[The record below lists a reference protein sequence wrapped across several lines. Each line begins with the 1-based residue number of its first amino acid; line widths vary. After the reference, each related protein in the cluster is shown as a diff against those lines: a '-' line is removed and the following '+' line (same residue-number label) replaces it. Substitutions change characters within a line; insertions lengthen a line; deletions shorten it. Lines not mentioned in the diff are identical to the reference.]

1 MKKNIISAAV
11 SAAIICGAV
20 PMTVNAEETGASG
33 GGVSVSLPRFSTNA
47 FQNGQSKIPMQVP
60 SASTAEIPCSV
71 GRSVRSSYPSSFD
84 LRDFDGITSIKD
96 QGEYGTCW
104 AHAAIASAE
113 ASVMRSN
120 PLVDL
125 SEFHT
130 AFYPYYGS
138 YKIDIGTEDPDE
150 MLKFGGN
157 YNFITNIWS
166 QGIGPISEKK
176 LRYGNLDF
184 FYNQSRVDEIQYES
198 DYRLKESRTF
208 DFNWERSNADVVN
221 ELVKR
226 YVSDGKPVDVS
237 YYSNPELC
245 YNYDFCTSNSTKRP
259 RFSNHSVTII
269 GWDDNYP
276 AENFNIQPTQNGAWL
291 IKNSWGYDFGNEG
304 TMWISY
310 EDESLHE
317 FAIYE
322 LDDADE
328 YMYMD
333 YYDKFIPMQSLAAN
347 GDENGSYMANV
358 FTNDESAMQLE
369 AISMYVQNP
378 DTEYEITVYKNLH
391 DLSNPVSGTPA
402 STTYGSVDSSGYF
415 TIELDKNVILEQG
428 EDYSVVVYV
437 YNPYTPYVI
446 PFEACSYVIDESNS
460 NDIISLGA
468 YTDYYDIKNKTMSC
482 ESFYSE
488 NGSDWFDVTSE
499 DLMYSDE
506 DVENMLNAYE
516 IEVYDGID
524 PDDTEALEE
533 AENRVDVLRML
544 LSLGSSGVAMGNIP
558 IKTFG
563 NPIGTVD
570 FSHMSGVIGG
580 DEKISL
586 SVKDDSDI
594 YYSINDEDF
603 QLYSEPISINGLTYI
618 KAYAETE
625 DGEYMTERSY
635 IPDYIN
641 LEYGD
646 VDGDG
651 SISPRDSSLTLIHYS
666 ELSTGG
672 NGSLGKAVLEYADYD
687 GNGYIDPQ
695 DASMI
700 LQRYAELATEA
711 N

>member
-1 MKKNIISAAV
+1 MNKKIISAVV

-20 PMTVNAEETGASG
+20 TMTVNAEETGTSVG
-33 GGVSVSLPRFSTNA
+33 GASVSLPRFSTNA
-47 FQNGQSKIPMQVP
+47 FQNGQSETPMQIP
-60 SASTAEIPCSV
+60 SASTAEIPRSV
-71 GRSVRSSYPSSFD
+71 GRSARSSYPSSFD
-84 LRDFDGITSIKD
+84 LRETGGITSVKD

-104 AHAAIASAE
+104 AHATIASAE
-113 ASVMRSN
+113 ASVMQSN

-130 AFYPYYGS
+130 AFYPYYGN
-138 YKIDIGTEDPDE
+138 YKIDIGTENPDDIF
-150 MLKFGGN
+150 KFGGN
-157 YNFITNIWS
+157 YNFVTNIWS

-176 LRYGNLDF
+176 LRYGNLEF
-184 FYNQSRVDEIQYES
+184 FDNQSRVDEIQYES

-208 DFNWERSNADVVN
+208 DFDWERSNADVVN

-276 AENFNIQPTQNGAWL
+276 AENFNIKPSQNGAWL
-291 IKNSWGYDFGNEG
+291 IKNSWGEDFGNEG

-317 FAIYE
+317 FAVYE
-322 LDDADE
+322 LDDSDE

-333 YYDKFIPMQSLAAN
+333 YYDKFMPMQSLASN
-347 GDENGSYMANV
+347 DEGNGSYMANV
-358 FTNDESAMQLE
+358 FTNDEFAMQLE
-369 AISMYVQNP
+369 AISMYIQNP
-378 DTEYEITVYKNLH
+378 DTEYEITIYKNLQ
-391 DLSNPVSGTPA
+391 DLSNPVTGTPS

-415 TIELDKNVILEQG
+415 TIELDENVILEHG
-428 EDYSVVVYV
+428 EDYSVVVNA

-446 PFEACSYVIDESNS
+446 PIEACSYVIDESNN
-460 NDIISLGA
+460 NDIVSLGA
-468 YTDYYDIKNKTMSC
+468 YTDYYDIKNKTKSY

-516 IEVYDGID
+516 TEVYDGID
-524 PDDTEALEE
+524 SDDTEALEE
-533 AENRVDVLRML
+533 AENSVDVMRML
-544 LSLGSSGVAMGNIP
+544 LSLGPSGVAIGNIP

-563 NPIGTVD
+563 NPVGTVD
-570 FSHMSGVIGG
+570 FSHMSGCVGMG
-580 DEKISL
+580 EKISL

-594 YYSINDEDF
+594 YYSVNGGEF
-603 QLYSEPISINGLTYI
+603 QLYSEPISVNELTYI
-618 KAYAETE
+618 SAAVDFENVVT
-625 DGEYMTERSY
+625 RSY
-635 IPDYIN
+635 IPDDVQ

-646 VDGDG
+646 IDADGTITPYDA
-651 SISPRDSSLTLIHYS
+651 SMVLTHYS
-666 ELSTGG
+666 CLATGDKG
-672 NGSLGKAVLEYADYD
+672 VLGKAVLEYADYD

-695 DASMI
+695 DSSMI
-700 LQRYAELATEA
+700 LSRYAELATEA
-711 N
+711 E

>member
-1 MKKNIISAAV
+1 MNKKIISAVV

-20 PMTVNAEETGASG
+20 PMTVNAEETGTSVG
-33 GGVSVSLPRFSTNA
+33 GASVSLPRFSTNA
-47 FQNGQSKIPMQVP
+47 FQNGQSETPMQIP
-60 SASTAEIPCSV
+60 SASTAEIPRSV
-71 GRSVRSSYPSSFD
+71 GRSARSSYPSSFD
-84 LRDFDGITSIKD
+84 LRETGGITSVKD

-130 AFYPYYGS
+130 AFYPYYGN
-138 YKIDIGTEDPDE
+138 YKIDIGTENPDDIF
-150 MLKFGGN
+150 KFGGN
-157 YNFITNIWS
+157 YNFVTNIWS

-176 LRYGNLDF
+176 LRYGNLEF
-184 FYNQSRVDEIQYES
+184 FDNQSRVDEIQYES

-208 DFNWERSNADVVN
+208 DFDWERSNADVVN

-269 GWDDNYP
+269 GWDDDYP
-276 AENFNIQPTQNGAWL
+276 AENFNIKPSQNGAWL
-291 IKNSWGYDFGNEG
+291 IKNSWGEDFGNEG

-317 FAIYE
+317 FAVYE
-322 LDDADE
+322 LDDSDE

-333 YYDKFIPMQSLAAN
+333 YYDKFMPMQSLASN
-347 GDENGSYMANV
+347 DEGNGSYMANV
-358 FTNDESAMQLE
+358 FTNDEFAMQLE
-369 AISMYVQNP
+369 AISMYIQNP
-378 DTEYEITVYKNLH
+378 DTEYEITIYKNLQ
-391 DLSNPVSGTPA
+391 DLSNPVTGTPS

-415 TIELDKNVILEQG
+415 TIELDENVILEHG
-428 EDYSVVVYV
+428 EDYSVVVYA

-446 PFEACSYVIDESNS
+446 PIEACSYVIDESNN
-460 NDIISLGA
+460 NDIVSLGA
-468 YTDYYDIKNKTMSC
+468 YTDYYDIKNKTKSY

-488 NGSDWFDVTSE
+488 NGSEWFDVMSE

-516 IEVYDGID
+516 TEVYDGID
-524 PDDTEALEE
+524 SDDTEALEE
-533 AENRVDVLRML
+533 AENSVDVMRML
-544 LSLGSSGVAMGNIP
+544 LSLGPSGVAIGNIP

-563 NPIGTVD
+563 NPVGTVD
-570 FSHMSGVIGG
+570 FSHMSGCVGMG
-580 DEKISL
+580 EKISL

-594 YYSINDEDF
+594 YYSVNGGEF
-603 QLYSEPISINGLTYI
+603 QLYSEPISVNELTYI
-618 KAYAETE
+618 SAAVDFENVVT
-625 DGEYMTERSY
+625 RSY
-635 IPDYIN
+635 IPDDVQ

-646 VDGDG
+646 IDADGTITPYDA
-651 SISPRDSSLTLIHYS
+651 SMVLTHYS
-666 ELSTGG
+666 CLATGDKG
-672 NGSLGKAVLEYADYD
+672 VLGKAVLEYADYD

-695 DASMI
+695 DSSMI
-700 LQRYAELATEA
+700 LSRYAELATEA
-711 N
+711 E

>member
-1 MKKNIISAAV
+1 MNKKIISAVV

-20 PMTVNAEETGASG
+20 PMTVNAEETGTSVG
-33 GGVSVSLPRFSTNA
+33 GASVSLPRFSTNA
-47 FQNGQSKIPMQVP
+47 FQNGQSETPMQIP
-60 SASTAEIPCSV
+60 SASTAEIPRSV
-71 GRSVRSSYPSSFD
+71 GRSARSSYPSSFD
-84 LRDFDGITSIKD
+84 LRETGGITSVKD

-130 AFYPYYGS
+130 AFYPYYGN
-138 YKIDIGTEDPDE
+138 YKIDIGTENPDDIF
-150 MLKFGGN
+150 KFGGN
-157 YNFITNIWS
+157 YNFVTNIWS

-176 LRYGNLDF
+176 LRYGNLEF
-184 FYNQSRVDEIQYES
+184 FDNQSRVDEIQYES

-208 DFNWERSNADVVN
+208 DFDWERSNADVVN

-276 AENFNIQPTQNGAWL
+276 AENFNIQPSQNGAWL
-291 IKNSWGYDFGNEG
+291 IKNSWGEDFGNEG

-317 FAIYE
+317 FAVYE
-322 LDDADE
+322 LDDSDE

-333 YYDKFIPMQSLAAN
+333 YYDKFMPMQSLASN
-347 GDENGSYMANV
+347 DEGNGSYMANV
-358 FTNDESAMQLE
+358 FTNDEFAMQLE
-369 AISMYVQNP
+369 AISMYIQNP
-378 DTEYEITVYKNLH
+378 DTEYEITIYKNLQ
-391 DLSNPVSGTPA
+391 DLSNPISGTPS

-415 TIELDKNVILEQG
+415 TIELDENVILEQG
-428 EDYSVVVYV
+428 ENYSVVVYA

-446 PFEACSYVIDESNS
+446 PIEACSYVIDESNN
-460 NDIISLGA
+460 NDIVSLGA
-468 YTDYYDIKNKTMSC
+468 YTDYYDIKNKTTSY

-516 IEVYDGID
+516 TEVYDGID
-524 PDDTEALEE
+524 SDDMEALEE
-533 AENRVDVLRML
+533 AENSVDVMRML
-544 LSLGSSGVAMGNIP
+544 LSLGPSGVAIGNIP
-558 IKTFG
+558 IRTFE
-563 NPIGTVD
+563 NPVGTVD
-570 FSHMSGVIGG
+570 FSHMSGCVGRG
-580 DEKISL
+580 EKISL
-586 SVKDDSDI
+586 SVKDNSDI
-594 YYSINDEDF
+594 YYSVNGGEF
-603 QLYSEPISINGLTYI
+603 QLYSEPISVNELTYI
-618 KAYAETE
+618 SAAVDFENVVT
-625 DGEYMTERSY
+625 RSY
-635 IPDYIN
+635 IPDDVQ

-646 VDGDG
+646 IDADGTITPYDA
-651 SISPRDSSLTLIHYS
+651 SMVLTHYS
-666 ELSTGG
+666 CLATGDKG
-672 NGSLGKAVLEYADYD
+672 VLGKAVLEYADYD

-695 DASMI
+695 DSSMI
-700 LQRYAELATEA
+700 LSRYAELATGVE
-711 N
+711 

>member
-1 MKKNIISAAV
+1 MNKKIISAVV

-20 PMTVNAEETGASG
+20 PMTVNAEETGTSVG
-33 GGVSVSLPRFSTNA
+33 GASVSLPRFSTNA
-47 FQNGQSKIPMQVP
+47 FQNGQSETPLQIP
-60 SASTAEIPCSV
+60 SASTAEIPRSV
-71 GRSVRSSYPSSFD
+71 GRSARSSYPSSFD
-84 LRDFDGITSIKD
+84 LRETGGITSVKD

-113 ASVMRSN
+113 ASVMQSN

-130 AFYPYYGS
+130 AFYPYYGN
-138 YKIDIGTEDPDE
+138 YKIDIGTENPDDIF
-150 MLKFGGN
+150 KFGGN
-157 YNFITNIWS
+157 YNFVTNIWS

-176 LRYGNLDF
+176 LFYGNLEF
-184 FYNQSRVDEIQYES
+184 FDNQSRVDEIQYES

-208 DFNWERSNADVVN
+208 DFDWERSNADVVN

-276 AENFNIQPTQNGAWL
+276 AENFNIKPSQNGAWL
-291 IKNSWGYDFGNEG
+291 IKNSWGEDFGNEG

-317 FAIYE
+317 FAVYE
-322 LDDADE
+322 LDDSDE

-333 YYDKFIPMQSLAAN
+333 YYDKFMPMQSLATN
-347 GDENGSYMANV
+347 DEGNGSYMANV
-358 FTNDESAMQLE
+358 FTNDEFAMQLE
-369 AISMYVQNP
+369 AISMYIQNP
-378 DTEYEITVYKNLH
+378 DTEYEIMIYKNLQ
-391 DLSNPVSGTPA
+391 DLSNPISGTPS

-415 TIELDKNVILEQG
+415 TIELDENVILEHG

-446 PFEACSYVIDESNS
+446 PIEACSYVIDESNN
-460 NDIISLGA
+460 NDIVSLGA
-468 YTDYYDIKNKTMSC
+468 YTDYYDIKNKTTSY

-516 IEVYDGID
+516 TEVYDGID
-524 PDDTEALEE
+524 SDDTEALEE
-533 AENRVDVLRML
+533 AENSVDVMRML
-544 LSLGSSGVAMGNIP
+544 LSLGPSGVAIGNIP

-563 NPIGTVD
+563 NPVGTVD
-570 FSHMSGVIGG
+570 FSHMSGCVGRG
-580 DEKISL
+580 EEISL
-586 SVKDDSDI
+586 SVKDNSDI
-594 YYSINDEDF
+594 YYSVNGGEF
-603 QLYSEPISINGLTYI
+603 QLYSEPISVNELTYI
-618 KAYAETE
+618 SAAVDFENVAT
-625 DGEYMTERSY
+625 RSY
-635 IPDYIN
+635 IPDDVQ

-646 VDGDG
+646 IDADGTITPYDA
-651 SISPRDSSLTLIHYS
+651 SMVLTHYS
-666 ELSTGG
+666 CLATGDKG
-672 NGSLGKAVLEYADYD
+672 VLGKAVLEYADYD

-700 LQRYAELATEA
+700 LSRYAELATEA
-711 N
+711 E

>member
-1 MKKNIISAAV
+1 MNKKIISAVV

-20 PMTVNAEETGASG
+20 PMTVNAEETGTSVG
-33 GGVSVSLPRFSTNA
+33 GASVSLPRFSTNA
-47 FQNGQSKIPMQVP
+47 FQNGQSETPLQIP
-60 SASTAEIPCSV
+60 SASTAEIPRSV
-71 GRSVRSSYPSSFD
+71 GRSARSSYPSSFD
-84 LRDFDGITSIKD
+84 LRETGGITSVKD

-113 ASVMRSN
+113 ASVMQSN

-130 AFYPYYGS
+130 AFYPYYGN
-138 YKIDIGTEDPDE
+138 YKIDIGTENPDDIF
-150 MLKFGGN
+150 KFGGN
-157 YNFITNIWS
+157 YNFVTNIWS

-176 LRYGNLDF
+176 LCYGNLEF
-184 FYNQSRVDEIQYES
+184 FDNQSRVDEIQYES

-208 DFNWERSNADVVN
+208 DFDWERSNADVVN

-276 AENFNIQPTQNGAWL
+276 AENFNIKPSQNGAWL
-291 IKNSWGYDFGNEG
+291 IKNSWGEDFGNEG

-317 FAIYE
+317 FAVYE
-322 LDDADE
+322 LDDSDE

-333 YYDKFIPMQSLAAN
+333 YYDKFMPMQSLASN
-347 GDENGSYMANV
+347 DEGNGSYMANV
-358 FTNDESAMQLE
+358 FTNDEFAMQLE
-369 AISMYVQNP
+369 AISMYIQNP
-378 DTEYEITVYKNLH
+378 DTEYEITIYKNLQ
-391 DLSNPVSGTPA
+391 DLSNPISGTPS

-415 TIELDKNVILEQG
+415 TIELDENVILEQG
-428 EDYSVVVYV
+428 ENYSVVVYA

-446 PFEACSYVIDESNS
+446 PIEACSYVIDESNN
-460 NDIISLGA
+460 NDIVSLGA
-468 YTDYYDIKNKTMSC
+468 YTDYYDIKNKTKSY

-506 DVENMLNAYE
+506 DVENMINAYE
-516 IEVYDGID
+516 TEVYDGID

-533 AENRVDVLRML
+533 AGNRVDVMRML
-544 LSLGSSGVAMGNIP
+544 LSLGPSGVAMGNIP
-558 IKTFG
+558 IKIFG
-563 NPIGTVD
+563 NPVGTVD
-570 FSHMSGVIGG
+570 FSHMSGCVGRG
-580 DEKISL
+580 EEISL
-586 SVKDDSDI
+586 SVKDNSDI
-594 YYSINDEDF
+594 YYSVNGGEF
-603 QLYSEPISINGLTYI
+603 QLYSEPISVNELTYI
-618 KAYAETE
+618 SAAVDFENVAT
-625 DGEYMTERSY
+625 RSY
-635 IPDYIN
+635 IPDDVQ

-646 VDGDG
+646 IDADGTITPYDA
-651 SISPRDSSLTLIHYS
+651 SMVLTHYS
-666 ELSTGG
+666 CLATGDKG
-672 NGSLGKAVLEYADYD
+672 VLGKAVLEYADYD

-700 LQRYAELATEA
+700 LSRYAELATEA
-711 N
+711 E